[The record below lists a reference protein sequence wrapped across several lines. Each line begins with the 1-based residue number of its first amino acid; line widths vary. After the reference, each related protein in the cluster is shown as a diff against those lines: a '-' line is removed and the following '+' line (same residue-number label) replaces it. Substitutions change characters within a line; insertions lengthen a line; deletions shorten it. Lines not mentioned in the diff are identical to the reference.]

1 MFDCGEADGCN
12 VGLGSSSTGSFKG
25 LGVIGF
31 VKLGGLGFPPPLGF
45 GFAFPLGFGFSQIGF
60 SVDGAAEICFE
71 TDGDSVATIA
81 GRKVTGETDGN
92 GAFDGG
98 GGEVGGGDGSGLGQ
112 SLVQIALSLQ

>member
-1 MFDCGEADGCN
+1 M
-12 VGLGSSSTGSFKG
+12 
-25 LGVIGF
+25 IGF

-45 GFAFPLGFGFSQIGF
+45 GFVFPLGFGFNQIGF
-60 SVDGAAEICFE
+60 SDGAAEICLA
-71 TDGDSVATIA
+71 TDGGSVTTIA

-112 SLVQIALSLQ
+112 SLVQIASLLQ

>member
-1 MFDCGEADGCN
+1 M
-12 VGLGSSSTGSFKG
+12 
-25 LGVIGF
+25 IGF
-31 VKLGGLGFPPPLGF
+31 VKLGGLGLPPPLGF
-45 GFAFPLGFGFSQIGF
+45 GFAFPLGLGFSQIGF

-92 GAFDGG
+92 GA
-98 GGEVGGGDGSGLGQ
+98 EVGGGDGSGLGQ